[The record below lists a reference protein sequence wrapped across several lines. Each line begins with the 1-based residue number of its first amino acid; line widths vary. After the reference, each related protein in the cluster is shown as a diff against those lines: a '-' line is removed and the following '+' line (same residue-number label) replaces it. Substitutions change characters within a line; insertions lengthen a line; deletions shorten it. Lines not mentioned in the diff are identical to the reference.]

1 MSEDTEHTT
10 VKLARALRAIPG
22 VPQDMIKRAESGFYH
37 GYLSPLV
44 LPDVQLYTDLKEL
57 AGQPETPQL
66 SRVQLIDLARQ
77 VVDGEFDASKAEAEE
92 WMKSPEGQQ
101 AFQQVFRKGPPA

>member
-1 MSEDTEHTT
+1 VSDSTEHTT

-22 VPQDMIKRAESGFYH
+22 VPEDMIKRAEDGYYH
-37 GYLSPLV
+37 DYLSPLV

-57 AGQPETPQL
+57 SVRPELSGL
-66 SRVQLIDLARQ
+66 SRIQVTDLARR

-92 WMKSPEGQQ
+92 WMRSPEGQQ
-101 AFQQVFRKGPPA
+101 AFQQVFKRGPAE